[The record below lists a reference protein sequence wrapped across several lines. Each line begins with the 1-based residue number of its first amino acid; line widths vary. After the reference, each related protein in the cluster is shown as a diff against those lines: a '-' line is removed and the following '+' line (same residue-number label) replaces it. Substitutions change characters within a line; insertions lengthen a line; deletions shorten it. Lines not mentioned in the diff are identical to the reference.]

1 MIARIAVILVFTAAV
16 GLSACGKLGD
26 LEQPA
31 PLVGSKAKADYEQ
44 QQQQHAA
51 DAARARARAQSQ
63 PPPPNDE
70 ATTSSEQPLTQAP
83 YAPIIP
89 GRNDTMPPQGEPGAL
104 PQPGQPGTPQ

>member
-1 MIARIAVILVFTAAV
+1 MIARIAIALVFVASV

-31 PLVGSKAKADYEQ
+31 PLFGSKAKADYEA
-44 QQQQHAA
+44 QHQA
-51 DAARARARAQSQ
+51 DAARARARAASE

-83 YAPIIP
+83 YAPTIP
-89 GRNDTMPPQGEPGAL
+89 GRNDTMPPQGEPSSL

>member
-1 MIARIAVILVFTAAV
+1 MIARIAVILVFAAGIGV
-16 GLSACGKLGD
+16 SACGKLGD

-31 PLVGSKAKADYEQ
+31 PLFGARAKADYER

-63 PPPPNDE
+63 LPPPNDE
-70 ATTSSEQPLTQAP
+70 ATPSSEQPLTQAP
-83 YAPIIP
+83 YAPTIP
-89 GRNDTMPPQGEPGAL
+89 GRNDTMPPQGDPGAL